1 MTRAIAT
8 VVAALAL
15 ALPAAAAAQQD
26 APPPTDLW
34 NEYPLDEERQGR
46 QGGNSDAQSGGGAQG
61 QQGGGRDAGAGAEAP
76 ARASSGGGDDSG
88 GSGLLI
94 ALLVAA
100 GAAAVGLGA
109 WVLRGRR
116 AKPAPGKPKAPKQK
130 AAPPSERPKRPPR
143 EEQPVGGNMVPEGY
157 VRPPPGRLATEM
169 PEPEPKPER
178 HPAPAL
184 RARPSRRAIGYTSG
198 PPADDEDD
206 SRVRSEGATIE
217 AACRRLGLEFGELVQ
232 DRQVG
237 PDTSPSRPGLAYAL
251 EKISAG
257 EASCLIVSGLDRL
270 ALSAADLGSLIES
283 LSERGARLVV
293 ADIDL
298 DTATRDGRLAA
309 WALMTVGGLE
319 RTREGERRALGAA
332 GRPKRRTPAKAK
344 ARDVPALKKR
354 IAKMRSD
361 GMTLQAI
368 ADTLNEEGIPTLRG
382 GARWRPSSV
391 QAAVGLQ
398 AAEPQGPQQGAQRA
412 RARPRTGRARSRAAT
427 APPSPPR
434 RRTPEPSSR
443 PPALRRRSVA

>member
-1 MTRAIAT
+1 MTRSIAT
-8 VVAALAL
+8 VVAAVAL
-15 ALPAAAAAQQD
+15 ALPAVTAAQQD

-34 NEYPLDEERQGR
+34 NEYPLDEERQGQ
-46 QGGNSDAQSGGGAQG
+46 QGGNSDAQSGGGAQS
-61 QQGGGRDAGAGAEAP
+61 QQGGDRDAGAGAEAP

-100 GAAAVGLGA
+100 GAAALGLGA
-109 WVLRGRR
+109 WALRGRR
-116 AKPAPGKPKAPKQK
+116 GKPAPPGKPKAPKQR
-130 AAPPSERPKRPPR
+130 AAPPSERAKRPPR

-157 VRPPPGRLATEM
+157 VRPPPGRLATQM

-251 EKISAG
+251 EKISDG

-319 RTREGERRALGAA
+319 RTREGERRALGDAA
-332 GRPKRRTPAKAK
+332 GRPKRRTLAKAK
-344 ARDVPALKKR
+344 AGDVPALKKR

-368 ADTLNEEGIPTLRG
+368 ADTLNDEGVPTLRG

-391 QAAVGLQ
+391 QAAVGYKR
-398 AAEPQGPQQGAQRA
+398 PSRKGSSKGPTKGEGTPTNGQGAV
-412 RARPRTGRARSRAAT
+412 TGGNGSAK
-427 APPSPPR
+427 
-434 RRTPEPSSR
+434 SSTK
-443 PPALRRRSVA
+443 AHS